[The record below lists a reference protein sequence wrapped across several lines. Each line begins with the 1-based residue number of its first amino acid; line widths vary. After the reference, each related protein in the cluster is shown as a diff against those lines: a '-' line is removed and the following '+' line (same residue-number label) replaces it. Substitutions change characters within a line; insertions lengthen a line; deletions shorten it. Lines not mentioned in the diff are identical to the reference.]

1 MVLGNL
7 RAVYGEE
14 KETMG
19 SFLSSGIVGESGRG
33 RVPQDGSPPNIGS
46 KG

>member
-19 SFLSSGIVGESGRG
+19 SFLSSGIVGGVGGG
-33 RVPQDGSPPNIGS
+33 RVPQNGSHPKP
-46 KG
+46 